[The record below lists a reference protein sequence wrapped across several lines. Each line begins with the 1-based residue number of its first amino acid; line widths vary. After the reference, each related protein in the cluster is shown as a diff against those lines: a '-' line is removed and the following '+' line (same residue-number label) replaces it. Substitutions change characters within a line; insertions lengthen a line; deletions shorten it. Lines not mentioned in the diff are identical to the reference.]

1 MQCLHE
7 RTTHGD
13 GAFTRW
19 MVIARNSKHIGVYND
34 IAYLSVSISESD
46 VSLLKTSHEESH
58 EYQLV
63 QNKS

>member
-1 MQCLHE
+1 MNEL
-7 RTTHGD
+7 RTGMARLPD
-13 GAFTRW
+13 GW

-46 VSLLKTSHEESH
+46 VSLLKTSHEKSH